1 MPVCLTI
8 SHCEEWALCAVIA
21 LDSRQATSG
30 PAASAGQAPPAI
42 GVDIERVRPRD
53 WNFVETFFTEAEI
66 RQVQTAPPAWRDTLI
81 TAIWSAKEAALKVV
95 KLGLTVDTRRVDCVC
110 NLDRA
115 PDDDWLPL
123 QVTYHPATAAAAEI
137 MPGWW
142 TTRDGFVLTLAFSQN
157 MA

>member
-42 GVDIERVRPRD
+42 GVDIGHR
-53 WNFVETFFTEAEI
+53 FH
-66 RQVQTAPPAWRDTLI
+66 
-81 TAIWSAKEAALKVV
+81 AALRHHTRHDARPA
-95 KLGLTVDTRRVDCVC
+95 LTSAGAAEVF
-110 NLDRA
+110 A
-115 PDDDWLPL
+115 KPL
-123 QVTYHPATAAAAEI
+123 RLRDVTPRIVELAATAAAAEI